1 MNKRSMVL
9 GFALASLS
17 AQAFIASRYASEFI
31 ATGLFTSKEK
41 ESWRRRGKRRGSRV
55 R

>member
-1 MNKRSMVL
+1 MKKRSMVL

-17 AQAFIASRYASEFI
+17 AQAFIASRYASELI